1 MDANTF
7 KIKVLPLNTKLYGF
21 ALRILNDTPE
31 AEDIVQEVF
40 IKLWNMRK
48 KLDSYKNIEALAMSM
63 TKNLC
68 IDKIRRRKTIKLEE
82 KHYNNN
88 NNINEQNNS
97 DNIIEQNKLISKI
110 HIAIKELPEQQHIII
125 QLKDIE
131 GYDYEEISQIMQMNI
146 NSIRVCI
153 SRARKKLRE
162 IIIKSNYEE
171 STRNK

>member
-88 NNINEQNNS
+88 NNINEKNNS